1 MSSAVVIIPF
11 AIIFLVIVGIISWRH
26 NKRRLE
32 ALQRWADQRG
42 WHLDLAKDHRFENR
56 FPQFK
61 ILQQGSNRYA
71 YEVLKGSYD
80 DRKVQVFKYHYET
93 RTTDSK
99 GRSSTTHH
107 HFSAALL
114 YLPFTM
120 PELLIR
126 PEGLFDKLKSFFGFD
141 DIDFESAE
149 FSRRFAVKC
158 RDRRLAYDMIPPV
171 TMEFLLNQPTR
182 YTLEAEGDY
191 LLITNG
197 RVWKPEHV
205 DFALDVA
212 DGFLDRIPQGVV
224 RERLEAQTWLD

>member
-1 MSSAVVIIPF
+1 MSQVIVIIPF
-11 AIIFLVIVGIISWRH
+11 AIIVLVIVGIISARH

-32 ALQRWADQRG
+32 ALQLWADRRG
-42 WHLDLAKDHRFENR
+42 WHLDLDKDKRFENR

-61 ILQQGSNRYA
+61 ILRQGSNRYA
-71 YEVLKGSYD
+71 YEIFTGSYD
-80 DRKVQVFKYHYET
+80 NRHVMVFRYHYQT
-93 RTTDSK
+93 TSTDSK
-99 GRSSTTHH
+99 GRTRTNHH

-114 YLPFTM
+114 TLPFTM

-158 RDRRLAYDMIPPV
+158 RDRRLAYDMIPPT
-171 TMEFLLNQPTR
+171 TMEFLLDQPTR
-182 YTLEAEGDY
+182 HTLEAEDDH

-197 RVWKPEHV
+197 RVWKPEQIDSV
-205 DFALDVA
+205 LAVA

-224 RERLEAQTWLD
+224 RQQLEAQTWLD